1 MKYYSP
7 KMGGIVLNTKKG
19 GIGLKSGKKGGIVL
33 NSRYF
38 IPQIGPG
45 GRVKP

>member
-19 GIGLKSGKKGGIVL
+19 YWVEATKKRKV
-33 NSRYF
+33 
-38 IPQIGPG
+38 PC
-45 GRVKP
+45 